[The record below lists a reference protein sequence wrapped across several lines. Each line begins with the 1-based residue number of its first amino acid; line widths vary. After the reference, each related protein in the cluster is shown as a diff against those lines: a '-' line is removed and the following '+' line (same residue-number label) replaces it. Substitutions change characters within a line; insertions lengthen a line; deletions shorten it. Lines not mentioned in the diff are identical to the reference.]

1 MGECQTICTS
11 DAFVSKERGH
21 PDRMEQS
28 TAIEYDGRK
37 FIISDKISFENQATF
52 TKVEQAA
59 RAFCQS
65 TLVIIQKTTYPL
77 STSPSSAA

>member
-65 TLVIIQKTTYPL
+65 TPATIQKTTYPL

>member
-1 MGECQTICTS
+1 MGECQTMCTS
-11 DAFVSKERGH
+11 DANIDNNGRK
-21 PDRMEQS
+21 RMEQS

-65 TLVIIQKTTYPL
+65 ITVIIKKTISLLFISPL
-77 STSPSSAA
+77 